1 MKKKVSEMT
10 ESELNEFFNDFNN
23 DFSSYLNNI
32 KKEKKMLDRY
42 IKKLKNTPVS
52 LRLKFYDKVYKKYN
66 NDSYIDKEY
75 KLGREPQNLLY
86 DIILEFAI
94 HNMPCIDENNGTC
107 VYLVDDAYTIQM
119 IYGQGSYVKFEPI
132 DKNNLSINSI
142 IKSDL
147 YKYKSTYNKSETIDE
162 YTDKW
167 RHYELGECFGLVA
180 YINKYENGYKN
191 ILVSELVEDDGR
203 WYLNTNNK
211 FNSFWLKEKINL
223 YDIMNEWV
231 NKNIK
236 L

>member
-1 MKKKVSEMT
+1 MEKKISEMT
-10 ESELNEFFNDFNN
+10 EHELNEIFNDSNC
-23 DFSSYLNNI
+23 SYLDKI
-32 KKEKKMLDRY
+32 KNERKRIDRY
-42 IKKLKNTPVS
+42 IKKLKNMPVS

-66 NDSYIDKEY
+66 NASYIDKEY

-94 HNMPCIDENNGTC
+94 YNMPCIDENNGTC
-107 VYLVDDAYTIQM
+107 VYLVDDTYTIQM
-119 IYGQGSYVKFEPI
+119 IYGQGSYIKFAPI

-203 WYLNTNNK
+203 WYLNSNNK
-211 FNSFWLKEKINL
+211 FNLFWLKEKINL
-223 YDIMNEWV
+223 YNTMNEWI